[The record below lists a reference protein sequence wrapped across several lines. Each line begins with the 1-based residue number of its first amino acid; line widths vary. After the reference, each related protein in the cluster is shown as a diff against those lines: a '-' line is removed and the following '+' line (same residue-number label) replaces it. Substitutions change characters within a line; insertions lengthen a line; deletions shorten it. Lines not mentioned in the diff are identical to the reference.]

1 MINYIFLYWEAIKN
15 GTVTV
20 GKWIK
25 AIYKI
30 LVNGLNDGTWEYDA
44 KKADK
49 AIYFIENFCHHS
61 EGRYDLLKLE
71 LWQKAIVAAI
81 FGIIDKN
88 TGYRQFT
95 ETFIVVARKNGK
107 TLFAAAI
114 AAYMAFIDGEF
125 GAKIYF
131 LAPKLDQ
138 ADLVYDAFYQITQ
151 SDKTLLKWSK
161 KRQRDIYIKRLNT
174 SIKKIAFNSKKSDG
188 FNPHL
193 VTNDEMEAW
202 EGQKG
207 IDQYEVMASAVGA
220 RNQPLLL
227 SISTAGKVKDGIY
240 DELIRRSTSV
250 LKGNSREKRLLPF
263 IYMIDDLEKWDSLEE
278 LKKSNPNLGVSVK
291 PSFYE
296 NQIEIAKG
304 SPSKKAEFL
313 MKYCNI
319 KQNNSV
325 AWLDYA
331 DVQRAITDQHLTLE
345 QFTGCYCV
353 AGIDLSS
360 TTDLTAVSLVIYKGG
375 KNYVIT
381 RFYMCKDRFE
391 IAEDEDKVPYG
402 IYKEKGI
409 LTISGEG
416 KVDYKEIYKFF
427 VDLVKIYKIRP
438 LMIGY
443 DRWMASN
450 LIEELN
456 MAGFKTD
463 SVKQGPNLTPVL
475 RDFEGDLKEGK
486 YDIGDNALLAA
497 HFLNVAVDINL
508 SDSRITPKKL
518 ESRLRIDGAVSVFDA
533 LTVKDKYYGEIG
545 KKLLNQQIDKMA
557 AV

>member
-1 MINYIFLYWEAIKN
+1 MENYVFLYWEAIQN

-20 GKWIK
+20 GKWIRTV
-25 AIYKI
+25 YEI
-30 LVNGLNDGTWEYDA
+30 LVKGLKDGTWEYDA

-61 EGRYDLLKLE
+61 EGRCDLLKLE

-81 FGIIDKN
+81 FGIIDKD
-88 TGYRQFT
+88 TGFRQFR
-95 ETFIVVARKNGK
+95 EVFIVVARKNGK

-114 AAYMAFIDGEF
+114 AAYMSFIDGEY
-125 GAKIYF
+125 GAKVYF

-151 SDKTLLKWSK
+151 SDKTLCKWSK

-207 IDQYEVMASAVGA
+207 LDQYEVMASATGA
-220 RNQPLLL
+220 RDQPLLL
-227 SISTAGKVKDGIY
+227 SISTAGKINNGIY
-240 DELIRRSTSV
+240 DELMRRSTSF
-250 LKGNSREKRLLPF
+250 LKGNSKEKRLLPF
-263 IYMIDDLEKWDSLEE
+263 IYMIDDLEKWDSIEE
-278 LKKSNPNLGVSVK
+278 LKKSNPNLNISVK
-291 PSFYE
+291 TSFYE
-296 NQIEIAKG
+296 EQIVIAK
-304 SPSKKAEFL
+304 SSLPKKAEFM

-331 DVQRAITDQHLTLE
+331 DVQKAVSSKHLLLE
-345 QFTGCYCV
+345 QFAGCYCV

-360 TTDLTAVSLVIYKGG
+360 TTDLTAVSIVIYKEG
-375 KNYVIT
+375 KYYVIT
-381 RFYMCKDRFE
+381 QFYMCQNRFE
-391 IAEDEDKVPYG
+391 VAEDEDKIPYG
-402 IYKEKGI
+402 IFKEKGF
-409 LTISGEG
+409 LQISGEG
-416 KVDYKEIYKFF
+416 KVDYKAVYKFF
-427 VDLVKIYKIRP
+427 IDLVKIYKIRP
-438 LMIGY
+438 LVIGY

-463 SVKQGPNLTPVL
+463 SVKQGPTLTPIL

-497 HFLNVAVDINL
+497 HLLNVAVDINL
-508 SDSRITPKKL
+508 SDSRMTPRKL
-518 ESRLRIDGAVSVFDA
+518 ESTLRIDGSVSLFDA

-545 KKLLNQQIDKMA
+545 KKLLNLHIKTT